1 MRRAVFFSL
10 VSLGIIII
18 VGSVQ
23 ASAQNRISGFVF
35 DEARRPVAQMYVELL
50 DEGYSSIARTR
61 TGGTGLF
68 NFSNLT
74 AGQYVVRVLTG
85 GTNFQQ
91 QSIAVTFSNIP
102 GARIGSEQ
110 VDFYLRT
117 DPKKI
122 KQSPAGAPG
131 VVFAQEVPANAK
143 RLYEGGVADLES
155 KKEEGLVKIKES
167 IEAFPNYFDALDRL
181 ANEYLNRGHFQAAF
195 VLFTKAVDVNP
206 KSFSSNFGLGLAAF
220 RLKQPEMAVKSLSKA
235 TEIDTSSINAQ
246 LYLGISLHAIKKY
259 DQALAALKK
268 ADDLTGGTAGEVQ
281 FQLARVYKDQGK
293 YAKAADALELYLKYK
308 PDAPNVA
315 EIKEAVSSLRKK
327 S

>member
-1 MRRAVFFSL
+1 MRRAVFYSL
-10 VSLGIIII
+10 VSLSIFIA
-18 VGSVQ
+18 GSVQ
-23 ASAQNRISGFVF
+23 ANAQNRISGFVF

-68 NFSNLT
+68 NFPNLT
-74 AGQYVVRVLTG
+74 SGQYTVRVLTG

-91 QSIAVTFSNIP
+91 QSIVVTFSNIP

-117 DPKKI
+117 DPKI

-143 RLYEGGVADLES
+143 RLYEGGVADLEN
-155 KKEEGLVKIKES
+155 KKEDGLVRIKES
-167 IEAFPNYFDALDRL
+167 IEAFPTYFDALDRL
-181 ANEYLNRGHFQAAF
+181 GNEYLNRGYFQAAF

-206 KSFSSNFGLGLAAF
+206 KSFSSNFGLGLATF
-220 RLKQPEMAVKSLSKA
+220 RLKQPEMAVKSLTKA
-235 TEIDTSSINAQ
+235 AEIDSSSINAQ
-246 LYLGISLHAIKKY
+246 LYLGIALHAVKKY
-259 DQALAALKK
+259 DQALTALQK
-268 ADDLTGGTAGEVQ
+268 ANDLSGGRAGEVQ

-293 YAKAADALELYLKYK
+293 FAKAADALELYLKYK